1 MTALLRCAHR
11 ALRLVLLGGSLAS
24 AVALARDPVP
34 SPAALIG
41 PEADALCIAVLKQDV
56 KAHLHDEAAVDV
68 PLNTWQ
74 SRVEA
79 AFALS
84 GEAYHQGLSEKEA
97 RALLEVAERTVVH
110 WPEARRQVEVLR
122 CEAEG
127 RTRLKEASPLE
138 KLVVRKGAQ
147 RWLQRERARQAD

>member
-1 MTALLRCAHR
+1 MKDWHAAWRQGVVALSLFGMGLTTAWSAPP
-11 ALRLVLLGGSLAS
+11 LAS
-24 AVALARDPVP
+24 AIPP
-34 SPAALIG
+34 TG

-56 KAHLHDEAAVDV
+56 KAHLHDEAAVDM

-74 SRVEA
+74 LRVEA

-97 RALLEVAERTVVH
+97 RALLDVAERTVAI
-110 WPEARRQVEVLR
+110 WSDPQRKAQVLR
-122 CEAEG
+122 CEAQG
-127 RTRLKEASPLE
+127 RERLKEASPLE